1 MAEEKHIF
9 ALKDKM
15 SRENKEEFLNQRSL
29 VIWLF
34 GLSGSGKSTIA
45 KACERFLEE
54 KEHYTVLVDGDDLR
68 SGINSGLGFSM
79 EDRKENL
86 RRAAEIGKL
95 FLNNGAITICSF
107 ITPTEE
113 LRNMVKNIIGEK
125 DLLQVFVSCSLEECQ
140 RRDVKGLY
148 KLAKADKISNFTGIG
163 SDFEKPTV
171 TELVVRTE
179 TLTVEDCVLEIYN
192 KIKDRI
198 TLPKV

>member
-15 SRENKEEFLNQRSL
+15 SRENKEQFLNQRSL

-45 KACERFLEE
+45 KACERFFQE
-54 KEHYTVLVDGDDLR
+54 KGHYTVLVDGDDLR

-125 DLLQVFVSCSLEECQ
+125 DLLHVFVSCSLEECQ

-179 TLTVEDCVLEIYN
+179 TLTVEDCVQEIYN
-192 KIKDRI
+192 KIKERI
-198 TLPKV
+198 TLQKA